1 MLRFLADL
9 LAAILD
15 ALAAVALKNPFAMIL
30 WALLFALFF
39 IPFAI
44 WWEEWGKH
52 KYKPWW

>member
-1 MLRFLADL
+1 MLRLLADL

-44 WWEEWGKH
+44 WWEEWGKY

>member
-1 MLRFLADL
+1 MLRLLADL

-30 WALLFALFF
+30 WAFLFALFF